1 MHLKSKNSFQIGL
14 ALTAIFI
21 SYLWLSREPEKSE
34 KSGRKKVWWLKSQ
47 LYDPTFNQ

>member
-1 MHLKSKNSFQIGL
+1 MHLKSKNLLQIGL